1 MGANYCGCLRSN
13 NDEVHNEIRKNESN
27 RNEKKVS
34 FLQEHPENIA
44 HQQKNIG
51 EIFLEL
57 FDGHD
62 KNKKSILKES
72 NSKDKINL
80 NVNDNNDDIL
90 NKAFILENNEKKK
103 ANKFLNNLFKYNSS
117 PNLEIERINK
127 NINNKF
133 GENNN
138 DNNYNEFHVNLNDE
152 KFKKIGKKENNENI
166 NQNNNSN
173 NNVWSL
179 ENNNENLN
187 MNNNSQNNNMLD
199 DSNVQNPNE
208 NECENT
214 YEIIE

>member
-80 NVNDNNDDIL
+80 NVNDKNDDIL
-90 NKAFILENNEKKK
+90 NKAFILENNEKKN

-127 NINNKF
+127 SINNKF

-152 KFKKIGKKENNENI
+152 KFKKIGKEENNENK

>member
-1 MGANYCGCLRSN
+1 MGANYCGCLRSK

-44 HQQKNIG
+44 HQQKNNG

-80 NVNDNNDDIL
+80 NVNDKNDDIL
-90 NKAFILENNEKKK
+90 NKAFILENNEKKN

>member
-1 MGANYCGCLRSN
+1 MGANYCGCLRSK

-57 FDGHD
+57 FDGQD

-90 NKAFILENNEKKK
+90 NKAFILENNEKKN

-152 KFKKIGKKENNENI
+152 KFKNNGIEENNENI
-166 NQNNNSN
+166 NQNNYN
-173 NNVWSL
+173 NAFMV
-179 ENNNENLN
+179 
-187 MNNNSQNNNMLD
+187 
-199 DSNVQNPNE
+199 
-208 NECENT
+208 
-214 YEIIE
+214 IILIIMYGV

>member
-80 NVNDNNDDIL
+80 NVNDKNDDIL
-90 NKAFILENNEKKK
+90 NKAFILENNEKKN

-127 NINNKF
+127 SINNKF

-152 KFKKIGKKENNENI
+152 KFKKIGKEENNENI

-173 NNVWSL
+173 NNIWSL

>member
-1 MGANYCGCLRSN
+1 MGANYCGWLRSK

-80 NVNDNNDDIL
+80 NVNDKNDDIL
-90 NKAFILENNEKKK
+90 NKAFILENNEKKN

-138 DNNYNEFHVNLNDE
+138 DNNYNEFNTNLNDE
-152 KFKKIGKKENNENI
+152 KFKNNGIEENNENI

-173 NNVWSL
+173 NNIWSL

>member
-80 NVNDNNDDIL
+80 NVNDKNDDIL
-90 NKAFILENNEKKK
+90 NKAFILENNEKKN

-138 DNNYNEFHVNLNDE
+138 DNNYNEFNTNLNDE
-152 KFKKIGKKENNENI
+152 KFKKIGKEENNENI

-173 NNVWSL
+173 NNIWSL

>member
-1 MGANYCGCLRSN
+1 MGANYCGCLRSK

-62 KNKKSILKES
+62 KNKKSILKEPS
-72 NSKDKINL
+72 PKDKINL
-80 NVNDNNDDIL
+80 NVNDTNDDIL
-90 NKAFILENNEKKK
+90 NKAFILENYEKKN

-138 DNNYNEFHVNLNDE
+138 DNNFNEFNANLNDE
-152 KFKKIGKKENNENI
+152 KFKNNGKEENNENI

>member
-1 MGANYCGCLRSN
+1 MGANYCGCLRSK

-80 NVNDNNDDIL
+80 NVNDKNDDIL
-90 NKAFILENNEKKK
+90 NKAFILENNEKKN

-214 YEIIE
+214 YEIID

>member
-51 EIFLEL
+51 DIFLEL

-80 NVNDNNDDIL
+80 NVNDTNDDIL
-90 NKAFILENNEKKK
+90 NKAFILENNEKKN

-138 DNNYNEFHVNLNDE
+138 DNNYNEFNTNLNDE
-152 KFKKIGKKENNENI
+152 KFKKIGKEENNENI

-173 NNVWSL
+173 NNIWSL